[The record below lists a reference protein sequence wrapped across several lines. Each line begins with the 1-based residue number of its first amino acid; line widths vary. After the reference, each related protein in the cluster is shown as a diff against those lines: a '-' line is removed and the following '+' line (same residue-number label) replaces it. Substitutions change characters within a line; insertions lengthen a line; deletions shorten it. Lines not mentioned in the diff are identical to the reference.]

1 LLVID
6 GITTRIRVI
15 EHFPFTVGARRDRD
29 LIMADPFVS
38 KKHALFVRENNEIYL
53 VDQDS
58 DNGTYLNGERVV
70 RSRVTRNDRVEFG
83 ARGAA
88 CVIFNPDPLPTNAAQ
103 QLVNEVASWRSTME
117 ASSDVDMLNTF
128 LKAARK
134 LNAFGV
140 LDNVLHILLDEVL
153 RRTHAQRAFV
163 FVRHDDGTLGLLA
176 ARDTDRQTII
186 EDASP
191 VSHDA
196 VSGALDYLATVTD
209 EDGRFTEFM
218 RPYNPGRFLCHAL
231 CKTVS
236 DDEGDGSDNTPEH
249 PYVRGV
255 VCLDYPNRA
264 PSMVS
269 YVVLKGMAEGV
280 ATLVENAALM
290 KAENVSRYIRQEL
303 TIAGDIQQ
311 RFMRMAV
318 PDVPYAKVKAVSR
331 ACKDIGGDFFDLVQT
346 NSGLSLV
353 IADVS
358 GKGIAAAVVA
368 AILQGMLYSHL
379 ARDLSLSEMIEAVN
393 RFLCDKV
400 SGQKFAT
407 LVVARLAPNG
417 ELELI
422 NCGHVPPIIISGKT
436 ARIVEE
442 GNLPVGLIPVTHF
455 QSMRLRLNAGDR
467 LLLVTDGVTE
477 AENAEG
483 DFFGTERLIDCGSGG
498 FGAIE
503 RAVTEF
509 RGRAPLHDDCTIT
522 EMIYHGLQA
531 PSV

>member
-1 LLVID
+1 LVLID

-15 EHFPFTVGARRDRD
+15 EHFPFTVGRRNDRD
-29 LIMADPFVS
+29 LIIADFPVS
-38 KKHALFVRENNEIYL
+38 EKHAVFLHENNEIYL
-53 VDQDS
+53 VDQAS
-58 DNGTYLNGERVV
+58 DNGTYINGERVV
-70 RSRVTRNDRVEFG
+70 RSKVMRNDRIEFG
-83 ARGAA
+83 LRDASY
-88 CVIFNPDPLPTNAAQ
+88 VIFNPDPLPTNAAQ
-103 QLVNEVASWRSTME
+103 QLVNEVASWRSTTA

-140 LDNVLHILLDEVL
+140 LDSVLHMLLDEVL

-163 FVRHDDGTLGLLA
+163 FVRHDDGTLRLLA
-176 ARDTDRQTII
+176 ARDTNRQTI
-186 EDASP
+186 EDGSP

-196 VSGALDYLATVTD
+196 ASGASDYLASVTD
-209 EDGRFTEFM
+209 EAGRFTEFM
-218 RPYNPGRFLCHAL
+218 RPYNPSRFLCHAL
-231 CKTVS
+231 CKTVF
-236 DDEGDGSDNTPEH
+236 DDEGDGGHNTAKH
-249 PYVRGV
+249 TYVRGI
-255 VCLDYPNRA
+255 VCLDYPNRM
-264 PSMVS
+264 PSMIS
-269 YVVLKGMAEGV
+269 YGVLKGMAEGV

-290 KAENVSRYIRQEL
+290 KAEDVSRYIRQEL
-303 TIAGDIQQ
+303 TIAADIQQ
-311 RFMRMAV
+311 RLMSIAV

-331 ACKDIGGDFFDLVQT
+331 ACTDIGGDFFDLVQT
-346 NSGLSLV
+346 SSGLSLV

-379 ARDLSLSEMIEAVN
+379 ARDSSLPEMIAAVN

-407 LVVARLAPNG
+407 LVVARLAPSG

-422 NCGHVPPIIISGKT
+422 NCGHVPPVIISGKT

-455 QSMRLRLNAGDR
+455 QAMRLRLNPGDR

-483 DFFGTERLIDCGSGG
+483 DFFGTERLIGCGYGG
-498 FGAIE
+498 FAAIE
-503 RAVTEF
+503 RGVTEF
-509 RGRAPLHDDCTIT
+509 RGGTPLHDDCTIT
-522 EMIYHGLQA
+522 EMVYHGLHA

>member
-1 LLVID
+1 LVVID

-15 EHFPFTVGARRDRD
+15 KHFPFSVGRRKDSD
-29 LIMADPFVS
+29 LIIADPLVS
-38 KKHALFVRENNEIYL
+38 EKHALFVHENNEVYL
-53 VDQDS
+53 VDQAS
-58 DNGTYLNGERVV
+58 ENGTFVNGERVV
-70 RSRVTRNDRVEFG
+70 RSKVTRNDRVEFG
-83 ARGAA
+83 LRDAA
-88 CVIFNPDPLPTNAAQ
+88 CVIFNPDPLSTNVAQ
-103 QLVNEVASWRSTME
+103 QLVNEVASWRSTKT

-140 LDNVLHILLDEVL
+140 LDSVLHILLDEVL

-163 FVRHDDGTLGLLA
+163 FVRHDDGTLRPLA
-176 ARDTDRQTII
+176 ARDTDRQTI
-186 EDASP
+186 EDGSP
-191 VSHDA
+191 VLHDA
-196 VSGALDYLATVTD
+196 ASGASDYLATVTD
-209 EDGRFTEFM
+209 EAGRLTEFM
-218 RPYNPGRFLCHAL
+218 QPYSPDRFLCHAL
-231 CKTVS
+231 CKTVF
-236 DDEGDGSDNTPEH
+236 DGEGDGSDNTLQR
-249 PYVRGV
+249 PYVRGI
-255 VCLDYPNRA
+255 VCLDYPNRM

-269 YVVLKGMAEGV
+269 YGILKGMAEGV

-303 TIAGDIQQ
+303 TIAADIQQ
-311 RFMRMAV
+311 RLMRMAV
-318 PDVPYAKVKAVSR
+318 PDVHYAKVKAVSL

-346 NSGLSLV
+346 SSGLSLV

-379 ARDLSLSEMIEAVN
+379 ARDASLSEMIAAVN

-407 LVVARLAPNG
+407 LVVARLAPSG
-417 ELELI
+417 EMELI

-455 QSMRLRLNAGDR
+455 QAMRLRLNPGDR

-483 DFFGTERLIDCGSGG
+483 DFFGTERLIGCACGG
-498 FGAIE
+498 FGAVE

-509 RGRAPLHDDCTIT
+509 RGRTPLHDDYTIT